1 MLAKTSTLG
10 EECGGQRGVTDGGGD
25 SETQARLGRLFWETK
40 ENAKPKAHHSLSIVV
55 RVRSHEGVHE
65 ATKEF
70 TKPRIQNAGGASGV
84 GLWAAAGLR
93 GQVTSVCARSHEGHE
108 VPRSGTTARHGPP
121 RVVLG
126 KRPRG
131 TLKRNSFGN
140 PSTKTTPNHVLAKSR
155 GREVPPRERVGW
167 WWRSRACPRADQ
179 P

>member
-10 EECGGQRGVTDGGGD
+10 EECGGQRGVTDGGGTPRRKHD
-25 SETQARLGRLFWETK
+25 LADCFGKQKRTR
-40 ENAKPKAHHSLSIVV
+40 NPKPTIPCLLSF
-55 RVRSHEGVHE
+55 EFE
-65 ATKEF
+65 ATKEL

-93 GQVTSVCARSHEGHE
+93 GQVTSVRARSHEGHE

>member
-10 EECGGQRGVTDGGGD
+10 EECGGQRGVTDGGGGTPRRKHD
-25 SETQARLGRLFWETK
+25 LADCFGKQKRTR
-40 ENAKPKAHHSLSIVV
+40 NPKPTIPCLLSF
-55 RVRSHEGVHE
+55 EFE

-140 PSTKTTPNHVLAKSR
+140 PSTKTTPIHVLAKSR